1 MGEKITPKRIE
12 SIAKKM
18 NIFTKDLSTD
28 ELVNAVLD
36 KIEDLLI
43 QSGWRYEKEN
53 QALVSFY
60 RDCMEEMEELREYE
74 DTFI

>member
-1 MGEKITPKRIE
+1 MAEKITPKRIE
-12 SIAKKM
+12 SVAKKM
-18 NIFTKDLSTD
+18 NIYNNDLSTD
-28 ELVNAVLD
+28 DLLNAVLD

-53 QALVSFY
+53 QDSVSFY
-60 RDCMEEMEELREYE
+60 KDCMKEMEQLREYE